1 MRALRS
7 NFPIGSPHWAVRRAQ
22 WRAMGI
28 SDEDMVKPK
37 IAVVNTSSELAI
49 CFAHLDGVAKVVKDA
64 IRAAGGL
71 PIEIRTTAPS
81 DFIVSAGGRGSYM
94 LSSRD
99 LIVNDIEVSVEGAQ
113 LDGMICL
120 TSCDKT
126 PPAHLMAAGRLNVPT
141 LLVIGGYQGSGQVDG
156 DHVDIEDVFL
166 SAAGVAGGSTSIAQL
181 EAMTEEAVQGPGVC
195 SGMGTANSMH
205 IVAEALGMAL
215 PGSAPVRA
223 NSAKMFEDARA
234 AGERI
239 VEMVLANRTPRD
251 IMTPAA
257 FHNAVCAVLAVSG
270 SINCVK
276 HLQAVAVE
284 CGLDIDLFSLFDQ
297 LGQTVPMLVAVR
309 PNGPHAVEQ
318 LEAAGGT
325 RAILK
330 RLEGSIMPQA
340 LVATGHTL
348 GEELEGIA
356 VGDDDV
362 VRRHDNAYS
371 DKPAIVIVRGTLA
384 PDSGIIK
391 IGMRDPGRPMQFSG
405 PAVVHETTAGAISAI
420 NDGTIRP
427 GQVLVLRGMGLIGG
441 PAMGG
446 SVSTVVFTLYAKGL
460 TNSVA
465 VVSDGQLSG
474 LVNKGLVIGEVS
486 PEAAIGGPLAFVE
499 DGDIIA
505 INVDAR
511 SIDLMVAPEILA
523 DRKARKGSP
532 ALVPVKGY
540 LDIYR
545 RQVQPMQKGGVLVAD
560 DE

>member
-7 NFPIGSPHWAVRRAQ
+7 NFAIGSPHWAVRRAQ

-28 SDEDMVKPK
+28 SDEDMAKPK

-49 CFAHLDGVAKVVKDA
+49 CFAHLDGVAAVVKEG

-99 LIVNDIEVSVEGAQ
+99 LIVNDIEVSIEGAQ

-141 LLVIGGYQGSGQVDG
+141 LLVIGGYQGSGVLDG
-156 DHVDIEDVFL
+156 AHVDIEDVFL
-166 SAAGVAGGSTSIAQL
+166 SAAGVAGGSMDVSHL
-181 EAMTEEAVQGPGVC
+181 KAMTEEAVQGPGVC

-205 IVAEALGMAL
+205 IVAEALGMTL
-215 PGSAPVRA
+215 PGAAPVRA
-223 NSAKMFEDARA
+223 NSAKMFADARA

-239 VEMVLANRTPRD
+239 VEMTLANRTPRH

-257 FHNAVCAVLAVSG
+257 FHNAVAAVLGVSG

-276 HLQAVAVE
+276 HLQAIAVE
-284 CGLDIDLFSLFDQ
+284 CGVDIDLFALFDR
-297 LGQTVPMLVAVR
+297 LGQSVPMLAAVR

-325 RAILK
+325 QAILK
-330 RLEGSIMPQA
+330 RLEAFIQPEAMLASGRTM
-340 LVATGHTL
+340 
-348 GEELEGIA
+348 GEELET
-356 VGDDDV
+356 VE
-362 VRRHDNAYS
+362 VRDTDIVRTCDNAYS
-371 DKPAIVIVRGTLA
+371 DKPAIVIVRGSLA

-391 IGMRDPGRPMQFSG
+391 IGMRDPGRPMRFSG
-405 PAVVHETTAGAISAI
+405 PAVVHETTAGAIAAI
-420 NDGTIRP
+420 NDGTIIA
-427 GQVLVLRGMGLIGG
+427 GQVLVLRGMGLKGG

-460 TNSVA
+460 TNQVA

-474 LVNKGLVIGEVS
+474 LVNKGLVIGEIS
-486 PEAAIGGPLAFVE
+486 PEAAIGGPLGLVE
-499 DGDIIA
+499 DGDIIM
-505 INVDAR
+505 IDVDAR
-511 SIDLMVAPEILA
+511 SVDVQVPSDVLAAREARRGKPVLAP
-523 DRKARKGSP
+523 
-532 ALVPVKGY
+532 VTGY

-545 RQVQPMQKGGVLVAD
+545 RQVQSMQRGGVLVAD
-560 DE
+560 NE

>member
-7 NFPIGSPHWAVRRAQ
+7 NFAIGSPHWAVRRAQ

-28 SDEDMVKPK
+28 SDEDMAKPK

-49 CFAHLDGVAKVVKDA
+49 CFAHLDGVAAVVKEG

-99 LIVNDIEVSVEGAQ
+99 LIVNDIEVSIEGAQ

-141 LLVIGGYQGSGQVDG
+141 LLVIGGYQGSGVLDG
-156 DHVDIEDVFL
+156 AHVDIEDVFL
-166 SAAGVAGGSTSIAQL
+166 SAAGVAGGSMDVSHL
-181 EAMTEEAVQGPGVC
+181 KAMTEEAVQGPGVC

-205 IVAEALGMAL
+205 IVAEALGMTL
-215 PGSAPVRA
+215 PGAAPVRA
-223 NSAKMFEDARA
+223 NSAKMFADARA

-239 VEMVLANRTPRD
+239 VEMTLANRTPRH

-257 FHNAVCAVLAVSG
+257 FHNAVAAVLGVSG

-276 HLQAVAVE
+276 HLQAIAVE
-284 CGLDIDLFSLFDQ
+284 CGVDIDLFALFDR
-297 LGQTVPMLVAVR
+297 LGQSVPMLAAVR

-325 RAILK
+325 QAILK
-330 RLEGSIMPQA
+330 RLEAFIQPEAM
-340 LVATGHTL
+340 VASGRTM
-348 GEELEGIA
+348 GEELEA
-356 VGDDDV
+356 VE
-362 VRRHDNAYS
+362 VRDTDIVRTCDNAYS
-371 DKPAIVIVRGTLA
+371 DKPAIVIVRGSLA

-391 IGMRDPGRPMQFSG
+391 IGMRDPGRPMRFSG
-405 PAVVHETTAGAISAI
+405 PAVVHETTAGAIAAI
-420 NDGTIRP
+420 NEGSIIA
-427 GQVLVLRGMGLIGG
+427 GQVLVLRGMGLKGG

-460 TNSVA
+460 TNQVA

-474 LVNKGLVIGEVS
+474 LVNKGLVIGEIS
-486 PEAAIGGPLAFVE
+486 PEAAIGGPLGLVE
-499 DGDIIA
+499 DGDIIT
-505 INVDAR
+505 IDVDAR
-511 SIDLMVAPEILA
+511 SVDVQLSSDVLA
-523 DRKARKGSP
+523 ARQARRGK
-532 ALVPVKGY
+532 PVLTPVTGY

-545 RQVQPMQKGGVLVAD
+545 RQVQSMQRGGVLVAD
-560 DE
+560 NE